1 MGIFCNRKANACI
14 FCPLIDLILNF
25 SCVEV
30 LFFQISAI
38 WQHLR
43 SVLQWYVRS
52 NHPDVSVI
60 HSSSDGPCSRYRQ
73 RGNFFSL
80 FSELNNRSS
89 RVHEISLRPAVA
101 RRHLTV
107 GRGGCRGALLEKTG
121 WSLGESAPRPNTWTD
136 PLSSSPED
144 EHCAEAV
151 SLTIL
156 KGGAGKHPSQH
167 AICFPER
174 WGFIRWA

>member
-1 MGIFCNRKANACI
+1 MEACMLLSSSYGCFWKLKKGSNSSRWTLKLVMGIFCNRKANACI

-107 GRGGCRGALLEKTG
+107 GGGDV
-121 WSLGESAPRPNTWTD
+121 GER
-136 PLSSSPED
+136 
-144 EHCAEAV
+144 C
-151 SLTIL
+151 
-156 KGGAGKHPSQH
+156 
-167 AICFPER
+167 
-174 WGFIRWA
+174 